1 MENKTEIRIGGIF
14 LSLGALIT
22 IICILLEVN
31 EGWASLVVEMKRTD
45 YEAGKFLFEHWQNM
59 SSIWN
64 WSLFG
69 NVFLAI
75 ASILLLRPAKKNG
88 WFPSSL
94 FWSVHFIGSLL
105 LIISFAISL
114 GSYYNALSVIDDKL
128 YLFETLRGTPLY
140 LFNIG
145 ALFQL
150 SILIIYFQQGFSKTG
165 IVSRRFAI
173 MTLLVIISAFLLV
186 VFGLV
191 SFAVFAIACFLAPL
205 LLGIFYTKYS
215 LTELK

>member
-1 MENKTEIRIGGIF
+1 MENKTEIRFGGFF
-14 LSLGALIT
+14 LILGALIT

-31 EGWASLVVEMKRTD
+31 EGWASLVVEMNRTD
-45 YEAGKFLFEHWQNM
+45 YEAGQFLFEHWQNM
-59 SSIWN
+59 SVIWN

-75 ASILLLRPAKKNG
+75 ASILLIRQTIKIG

-94 FWSVHFIGSLL
+94 FWSIHFIGSLL
-105 LIISFAISL
+105 LIVSFAICL
-114 GSYYNALSVIDDKL
+114 GSYYNALSLIDDKL
-128 YLFETLRGTPLY
+128 YLFETIRGIPLY

-150 SILIIYFQQGFSKTG
+150 SILIIYFQQGFSKDG
-165 IVSRRFAI
+165 IVPRSFAF
-173 MTLLVIISAFLLV
+173 MTLLVIVITFLLI

-205 LLGIFYTKYS
+205 LLGIFFTKVS
-215 LTELK
+215 LTESQ